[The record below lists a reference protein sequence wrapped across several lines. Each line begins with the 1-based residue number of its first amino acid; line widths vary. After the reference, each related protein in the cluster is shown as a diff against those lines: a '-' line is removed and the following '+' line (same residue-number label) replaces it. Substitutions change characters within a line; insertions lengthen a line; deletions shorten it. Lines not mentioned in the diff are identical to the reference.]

1 MKKLILA
8 SAVASAFVG
17 QAAYAADEAPAATP
31 EHVVTYNMGVTSDYV
46 FRGISQSRNKPAVSG
61 GVDYAHSPTGLY
73 LGAYASTIS
82 WIADSHGDSQNTGAT
97 EVLTADRSSTPFELD
112 LYGGLKGDL
121 GGGLGYDVG
130 GIYYYYPNHKL
141 GKTPDANTIEVYGKL
156 AYGPVYFKVNY
167 ALGDAFFFADKAGSY
182 YLDLGGDFPLM
193 DGLVANLHYGSFSF
207 QNGGN
212 VLTASAANYQ
222 DWKVGLTKDLGGGL
236 LGALAATG
244 TNADKILWNFNN
256 TGYLGDTKFIAS
268 LTKSF

>member
-1 MKKLILA
+1 
-8 SAVASAFVG
+8 
-17 QAAYAADEAPAATP
+17 
-31 EHVVTYNMGVTSDYV
+31 V

-141 GKTPDANTIEVYGKL
+141 GKSPDANTFEAYGKI

-167 ALGDAFFFADKAGSY
+167 ALTDAFFFANKMGSY
-182 YLDLGGDFPLM
+182 YLDLGADIPVM
-193 DGLVANLHYGSFSF
+193 EGLVVNAHYGRFSF
-207 QNGGN
+207 KE
-212 VLTASAANYQ
+212 VSAANYT
-222 DWKVGLTKDLGGGL
+222 DWKLGVTKDLGGGL
-236 LGALAATG
+236 SGALAATG
-244 TNADKILWNFNN
+244 TNADKTTWNFNN
-256 TGYLGDTKFIAS
+256 TGYLGGTKFIAT
-268 LTKSF
+268 LTKTF